1 MGDCFMNEIDLALL
15 RHKKRRF
22 DCNKKE
28 DNKIS
33 NEFSKILLS
42 IILVLSSVIFIKLDD
57 DNKEWFKG
65 HVLESNFAFM
75 KINEW
80 YHQTFGDILPS
91 FQENTVTAVSEI
103 SEGERER
110 YLDGYKFKVLKNTPI
125 KAISSGILVYMGEK
139 EGYKN
144 TFIMQGVDGVDIWYG
159 NIDLLYELD
168 GKWFIVDYKTSFENK
183 NLDKE
188 YEKQLNAYKKALKT
202 IKNIDAEAYIYHIG

>member
-42 IILVLSSVIFIKLDD
+42 IILVLSSVIFIKIDD

-91 FQENTVTAVSEI
+91 FQENTVAAVSEI

-159 NIDLLYELD
+159 NIDNTNYKLYDYVEEGEIIGESMDEYYTVVFEKD
-168 GKWFIVDYKTSFENK
+168 GKVISYEDYF
-183 NLDKE
+183 
-188 YEKQLNAYKKALKT
+188 KQ
-202 IKNIDAEAYIYHIG
+202 I

>member
-159 NIDLLYELD
+159 NIDNTNYKLYDYVEEGEIIGESMDEYYTVVFEKD
-168 GKWFIVDYKTSFENK
+168 GKVISYEDYFE
-183 NLDKE
+183 
-188 YEKQLNAYKKALKT
+188 Q
-202 IKNIDAEAYIYHIG
+202 I

>member
-91 FQENTVTAVSEI
+91 FQENTVAAVSEI
-103 SEGERER
+103 PEGERER

-159 NIDLLYELD
+159 NIDNTNYKLYDYVEEGEIIGESMDEYYTVVFEKD
-168 GKWFIVDYKTSFENK
+168 GKVISYEDYFE
-183 NLDKE
+183 
-188 YEKQLNAYKKALKT
+188 Q
-202 IKNIDAEAYIYHIG
+202 I